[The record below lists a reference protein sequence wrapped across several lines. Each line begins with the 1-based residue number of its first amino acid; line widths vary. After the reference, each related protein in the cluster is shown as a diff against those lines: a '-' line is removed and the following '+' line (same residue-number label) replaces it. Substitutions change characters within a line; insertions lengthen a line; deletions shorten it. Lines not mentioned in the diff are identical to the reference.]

1 MFIPAIHSDRVES
14 SCVASFETTGNL
26 ACEQASSEGGKKNSA
41 SESVIPWAKR
51 VRVGAWVRER
61 SEWDAG
67 EPVDIVF
74 DTPFRP
80 LVISLL
86 QISQVG
92 N

>member
-1 MFIPAIHSDRVES
+1 MITFSELKGPQDVFFDICI
-14 SCVASFETTGNL
+14 CL
-26 ACEQASSEGGKKNSA
+26 IACEQAPSDGGKKF
-41 SESVIPWAKR
+41 
-51 VRVGAWVRER
+51 GER

-74 DTPFRP
+74 DGLFHP

-86 QISQVG
+86 QISQGG

>member
-1 MFIPAIHSDRVES
+1 MFWLLTASPA
-14 SCVASFETTGNL
+14 L
-26 ACEQASSEGGKKNSA
+26 ACEQAPSEGGKKIRQSKA
-41 SESVIPWAKR
+41 WLSE
-51 VRVGAWVRER
+51 G

-74 DTPFRP
+74 YTPFRP

>member
-1 MFIPAIHSDRVES
+1 MSRFKVII
-14 SCVASFETTGNL
+14 G
-26 ACEQASSEGGKKNSA
+26 CEQAPSEGGKKKHSA
-41 SESVIPWAKR
+41 IESVIPWAKR
-51 VRVGAWVRER
+51 VGAWIRER

-80 LVISLL
+80 LVMSLL

>member
-1 MFIPAIHSDRVES
+1 MND
-14 SCVASFETTGNL
+14 L
-26 ACEQASSEGGKKNSA
+26 AYEQAPSEGGKNIRRSK
-41 SESVIPWAKR
+41 
-51 VRVGAWVRER
+51 AWIRER

>member
-1 MFIPAIHSDRVES
+1 M
-14 SCVASFETTGNL
+14 
-26 ACEQASSEGGKKNSA
+26 
-41 SESVIPWAKR
+41 IPWAKR
-51 VRVGAWVRER
+51 VGVWIREQ

-74 DTPFRP
+74 DTPFCP
-80 LVISLL
+80 LVITLL

>member
-1 MFIPAIHSDRVES
+1 MSE
-14 SCVASFETTGNL
+14 ASGSVDPR
-26 ACEQASSEGGKKNSA
+26 AKQVGVGA
-41 SESVIPWAKR
+41 SEAS
-51 VRVGAWVRER
+51 G
-61 SEWDAG
+61 AG